1 MVVSDNGPQYSSE
14 AYAAFARQFQFEHVM
29 SSPHYPQSN
38 REAERAVQ
46 TVKNLLKKEGDLYLA
61 LLSYRSTPLKCGFS
75 PSELL
80 MARKLRTNVPITRES
95 LKPAVPD
102 LTVLR
107 EKEEQI
113 RKSDQCNFD
122 QHHQARELEP
132 LYPGQ
137 KVWVA
142 DRGEEAEVVQEAGT
156 RSYQVQT
163 PDEKFRRNQRALID
177 FPNTDTTDLID
188 SNETS
193 DIVTN

>member
-1 MVVSDNGPQYSSE
+1 
-14 AYAAFARQFQFEHVM
+14 M
-29 SSPHYPQSN
+29 SSYWLL
-38 REAERAVQ
+38 AEC
-46 TVKNLLKKEGDLYLA
+46 KNGGGGPGPFYHVDDVSVYLG
-61 LLSYRSTPLKCGFS
+61 RQMGGW
-75 PSELL
+75 E
-80 MARKLRTNVPITRES
+80 VPIETMHI
-95 LKPAVPD
+95 LNPAVPD

-137 KVWVA
+137 KVWVT

-156 RSYQVQT
+156 CLYQVQT
-163 PDEKFRRNQRALID
+163 PDGKFRRNRRALID
-177 FPNTDTTDLID
+177 LPNTNTTDLID

-193 DIVTN
+193 DIVTNETNMAEASVQEQSLKQQEETSSQ